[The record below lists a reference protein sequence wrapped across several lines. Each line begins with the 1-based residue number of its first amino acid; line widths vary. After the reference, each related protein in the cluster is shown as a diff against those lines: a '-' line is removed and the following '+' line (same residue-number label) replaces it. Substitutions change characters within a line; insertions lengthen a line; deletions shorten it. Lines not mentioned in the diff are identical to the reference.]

1 MANYPKKTGF
11 NLYQSRHCVYI
22 TYSVKPS
29 QHNMI
34 QRGWKKGGNCILFLL
49 VEKIA
54 IFFPYWLKT
63 YIAKNAKNQ
72 RMRKKAKNENQS
84 TTLPRKSSLKI
95 FMIKSYRKFIDY
107 NKQGSIYPDSFL
119 KNWRKKV
126 NWKNKTKKI

>member
-1 MANYPKKTGF
+1 MANYPIKTGF

-95 FMIKSYRKFIDY
+95 FIIKSYRKT
-107 NKQGSIYPDSFL
+107 
-119 KNWRKKV
+119 RKGQYTLTHF
-126 NWKNKTKKI
+126 WKIEEKKLIEKTKPKRYRFW